1 MGLFG
6 RDDRATDSKP
16 QPAAPTPRAASPA
29 AAPAAGATTV
39 VARASRFEGVLSG
52 SGDIHVEGELHGEI
66 AATGNVTVA
75 EAGRVT
81 ADVHARNLSVAGT
94 VVGDLAATERI
105 ELTAS
110 ATVHGNLTSPRIL
123 IRDGATFEGQV
134 FMKQPE
140 RQPGGQGGGQA
151 SPKKGQPGGAAESKG
166 PQTTSGAPKDG
177 DSHRQDAS
185 GESQQGTPDEGKAD
199 EGRAGQDRG
208 GQPRG
213 DQGRDARHKRN
224 G

>member
-16 QPAAPTPRAASPA
+16 QPAVPTPRAASPA

-52 SGDIHVEGELHGEI
+52 SGDILVEGELRGEI
-66 AATGNVTVA
+66 SATGNVTVA

-81 ADVHARNLSVAGT
+81 ADVHARNLTVAGA
-94 VVGDLAATERI
+94 VDGDLAATERI
-105 ELTAS
+105 ELAAS
-110 ATVHGNLTSPRIL
+110 AKVQGNLTSPRIL

-140 RQPGGQGGGQA
+140 RQPGGPGGGQS
-151 SPKKGQPGGAAESKG
+151 SPKKGEPGGAAEPKAQPAG
-166 PQTTSGAPKDG
+166 PGGPKDG
-177 DSHRQDAS
+177 GGDRKDAS
-185 GESQQGTPDEGKAD
+185 GG
-199 EGRAGQDRG
+199 AGQGAPDDG
-208 GQPRG
+208 RG
-213 DQGRDARHKRN
+213 DQGRGGQSKGEQARDARHKRH